1 MSKLHEIR
9 EVFNED
15 INKKSRIIKKRG
27 SPIDDAGEEIRE
39 ASGNMYEDEKEL
51 EDTLAECGVVGIGG
65 EWKVYKRKSEL
76 VKLKG
81 GCCEKCGYDRALS
94 ALDFHHPD
102 PKTKSFTMRYAM
114 KYFGEK
120 KYWEVLVP
128 HVKKD
133 TMLLCANCHR
143 EEHWARKNI
152 RCQPASK

>member
-9 EVFNED
+9 EVYNED
-15 INKKSRIIKKRG
+15 ISKKLRVIKKMG
-27 SPIDDAGEEIRE
+27 CPIDDVGEEIRE
-39 ASGNMYEDEKEL
+39 ASGNMYEDEKEI
-51 EDTLAECGVVGIGG
+51 EDTLAECRVVGIGG
-65 EWKVYKRKSEL
+65 ELKVHERKGEL

-102 PKTKSFTMRYAM
+102 PETKRFTMRYAM

-120 KYWEVLVP
+120 RYQEILVP
-128 HVKKD
+128 HVIKE

-143 EEHWARKNI
+143 EEHWAK
-152 RCQPASK
+152 K